1 MADSECSA
9 HPINTGNP
17 LFFYKF
23 QLGIHRFAVKI
34 GIFNIGILT
43 SRVAKWQPQ
52 FHVLY
57 RPARSRL
64 CSTRWVER
72 KG

>member
-23 QLGIHRFAVKI
+23 QFGIYRFAGKI

-43 SRVAKWQPQ
+43 
-52 FHVLY
+52 
-57 RPARSRL
+57 
-64 CSTRWVER
+64 
-72 KG
+72 